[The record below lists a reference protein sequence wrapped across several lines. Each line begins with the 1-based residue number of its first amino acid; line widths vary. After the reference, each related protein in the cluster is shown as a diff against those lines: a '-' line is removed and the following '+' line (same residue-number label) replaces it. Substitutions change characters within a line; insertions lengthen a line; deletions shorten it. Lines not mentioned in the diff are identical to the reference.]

1 MQFLDTNVFLRY
13 LTRDDEAK
21 ASRCFVLF
29 QQLQSGAAEA
39 TTSEVII
46 AEVVYVLSA
55 RNHYHLTPI
64 EIRDRLL
71 PMINVKGL
79 KLPSKRRVL
88 RALGLSAAYP
98 FLDFEDALTVAAM
111 EQDGIRE
118 LLSYDRNFDRIPGI
132 TRVEP

>member
-1 MQFLDTNVFLRY
+1 MSSCTISLVM
-13 LTRDDEAK
+13 TRPKRHA
-21 ASRCFVLF
+21 ASPSF
-29 QQLQSGAAEA
+29 SSSKNGAAEA

-55 RNHYHLTPI
+55 RNHYHLTPT

-71 PMINVKGL
+71 PMFNVKGL

-88 RALGLSAAYP
+88 RALDLSAAYP
-98 FLDFEDALTVAAM
+98 FLDFEDALAVAEM
-111 EQDGIRE
+111 EQGGISE
-118 LLSYDRNFDRIPGI
+118 LLSYDRDFDRISGI